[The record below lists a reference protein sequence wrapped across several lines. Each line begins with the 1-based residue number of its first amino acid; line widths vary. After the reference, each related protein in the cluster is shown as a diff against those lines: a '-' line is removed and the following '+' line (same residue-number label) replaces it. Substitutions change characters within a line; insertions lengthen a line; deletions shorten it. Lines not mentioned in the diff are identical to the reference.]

1 MKLNQVSLGVET
13 RYVTNFCR
21 DWALSQQRDTKQ
33 GGEAQVLNLE
43 KPVGKVKKNWLSDLN
58 QSRRA
63 QR

>member
-43 KPVGKVKKNWLSDLN
+43 KPVGKVKKKLVKRS
-58 QSRRA
+58 
-63 QR
+63 